1 MATPESITL
10 EKGHEKKQLLC
21 ALQAPDAQVQW
32 HYLIVTLLYYI
43 FQSHLSNGLSLLV
56 VYLLYN
62 TVPCYGRK
70 Y

>member
-1 MATPESITL
+1 MATPESVTL
-10 EKGHEKKQLLC
+10 EKGHEKEQLLC

-56 VYLLYN
+56 VYFLYN
-62 TVPCYGRK
+62 TVPCYGR
-70 Y
+70 

>member
-1 MATPESITL
+1 M
-10 EKGHEKKQLLC
+10 KQLLC

-62 TVPCYGRK
+62 TVPCYGR
-70 Y
+70 

>member
-1 MATPESITL
+1 MATPESVTL
-10 EKGHEKKQLLC
+10 EKGHEKEQLLC

-62 TVPCYGRK
+62 TVPCYGR
-70 Y
+70 

>member
-10 EKGHEKKQLLC
+10 EKGHEEEQLC

-62 TVPCYGRK
+62 TVPCYGH
-70 Y
+70 